1 MSTEVQRRRGTSSQ
15 CDAMTPAEAEVVIDL
30 TNDRQRLGDGI
41 TQGGIHIPNERDLR
55 KQNFV
60 FGVAGGSANDITLA
74 FSVPVLEYAQG
85 LALEFQASANNTG
98 ATTINAS
105 GLGTRNIYKVSGNS
119 VVALSGGE
127 LVTGGIYR
135 ITYDGSRFIL
145 HSVPEVNQV
154 TPAMT
159 LVATRSGVGHEYTG
173 LDPDYNYKLVFSNV
187 SGAVI
192 GGKKITLNGQNSGY
206 TYNSEGFNIS
216 GLTSSQAGIL
226 LTTQATNIPV
236 EGYVDFI
243 GTSYLQNTY
252 EGGSQLLYRLAHV
265 RNGLVGSSITS
276 IRIVNGLNALITT
289 GVSSLYRYE
298 Q

>member
-60 FGVAGGSANDITLA
+60 FGVAGGSANAITLT
-74 FSVPVLEYAQG
+74 FSVPLLEYAQG

-135 ITYDGSRFIL
+135 ITYDGAQFIL

-159 LVATRSGVGHEYTG
+159 LVRTSVNSIHQYNDLDTG
-173 LDPDYNYKLVFSNV
+173 YNYRLVFEI
-187 SGAVI
+187 SGTSSL
-192 GGKKITLNGQNSGY
+192 GKKIILNNSNVQSYLRIPFGQAQQAPQTGIALHSGIA
-206 TYNSEGFNIS
+206 NPSIN
-216 GLTSSQAGIL
+216 
-226 LTTQATNIPV
+226 
-236 EGYVDFI
+236 GYIDFI
-243 GTSYLQNTY
+243 GNSYIETSRYSSSGAN
-252 EGGSQLLYRLAHV
+252 SFNFNHWS
-265 RNGLVGSSITS
+265 NGIVGSAITS
-276 IRIVNGLNALITT
+276 IAITNESGILQSFNGKTT
-289 GVSSLYRYE
+289 LYRYE